1 MVPAAELSGETHSIA
16 RRIASGPRIAYAYMK
31 ANLNLAINSDLRTVL
46 DREALTQTLAGRTED
61 HREAVKAFL
70 EKREPKFQGR

>member
-1 MVPAAELSGETHSIA
+1 
-16 RRIASGPRIAYAYMK
+16 MK
-31 ANLNLAINSDLRTVL
+31 ANLNQALRSDLRTML
-46 DREALTQTLAGRTED
+46 DREAWGQNLTGRTQD

>member
-1 MVPAAELSGETHSIA
+1 
-16 RRIASGPRIAYAYMK
+16 MK
-31 ANLNLAINSDLRTVL
+31 ANLNAAASL
-46 DREALTQTLAGRTED
+46 DARAMLEREALGQSLTGLTED